1 LDVNKLFEK
10 VMWVDELSP
19 LENIE
24 GFDDSL
30 KEKIQKSVEILKE
43 ALKTYK
49 FDFKKIKSF

>member
-1 LDVNKLFEK
+1 
-10 VMWVDELSP
+10 MWVDELSP